1 MKTVYLFDALRTPRA
16 KGKPDGALASLSP
29 HELIGQLVAALR
41 GRHGAS
47 ALAAVQRLALGC
59 VTQSGAQGGHVALMA
74 RSHAGLPDT
83 AVATTLN
90 NYCVSGMSALA
101 LAARNVAAG
110 EEDLALAGGVECM
123 SQSPF
128 EGDRAPFYTDLALA
142 AHLRFV
148 SPPIVADL
156 LATLHDITRDE
167 IDAVTVDS
175 HRRAGEA
182 WAEGRYAST
191 VVPMRR
197 ADGTRV
203 ERDEMIRP
211 ALTVADLARF
221 TPAFGALGALG
232 HDALLTA
239 SIPGLAEVRHL
250 HGIAHCPPIA
260 DGAALLLL
268 GSGERGD
275 ELGLRPRAR
284 IEAVSEANTDP
295 LQPFAAGDACLHR
308 LLARQGLAL
317 SDIGAIEYM
326 EAFAAVPAKF
336 LRTPGLDPGRV
347 NGSGGHLAMG
357 HPMGASGA
365 ILVTTL
371 LAEMER
377 RDVEW
382 GVAVAHAVSGV
393 GAATL
398 LRRVAA

>member
-1 MKTVYLFDALRTPRA
+1 
-16 KGKPDGALASLSP
+16 
-29 HELIGQLVAALR
+29 
-41 GRHGAS
+41 
-47 ALAAVQRLALGC
+47 
-59 VTQSGAQGGHVALMA
+59 
-74 RSHAGLPDT
+74 
-83 AVATTLN
+83 
-90 NYCVSGMSALA
+90 
-101 LAARNVAAG
+101 
-110 EEDLALAGGVECM
+110 
-123 SQSPF
+123 
-128 EGDRAPFYTDLALA
+128 
-142 AHLRFV
+142 
-148 SPPIVADL
+148 
-156 LATLHDITRDE
+156 
-167 IDAVTVDS
+167 
-175 HRRAGEA
+175 
-182 WAEGRYAST
+182 
-191 VVPMRR
+191 MRR

-221 TPAFGALGALG
+221 TPAFAALGALG

-239 SIPGLAEVRHL
+239 WIPGLAEVRHL

-268 GSGERGD
+268 GSGERGA